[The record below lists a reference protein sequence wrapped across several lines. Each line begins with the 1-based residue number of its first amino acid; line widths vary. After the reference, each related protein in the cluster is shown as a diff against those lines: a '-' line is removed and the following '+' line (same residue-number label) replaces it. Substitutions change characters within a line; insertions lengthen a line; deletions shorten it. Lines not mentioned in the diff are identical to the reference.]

1 MLSGNLCKLCV
12 RCSTCGNSQ
21 LRAVYCLRGLLEACV
36 LLAVLSD
43 ILDGQSF
50 MHGYSWFALR

>member
-1 MLSGNLCKLCV
+1 MVTYASSVLGAP
-12 RCSTCGNSQ
+12 
-21 LRAVYCLRGLLEACV
+21 RAVIRAVLCLRGLLETCV
-36 LLAVLSD
+36 PLAVLSD